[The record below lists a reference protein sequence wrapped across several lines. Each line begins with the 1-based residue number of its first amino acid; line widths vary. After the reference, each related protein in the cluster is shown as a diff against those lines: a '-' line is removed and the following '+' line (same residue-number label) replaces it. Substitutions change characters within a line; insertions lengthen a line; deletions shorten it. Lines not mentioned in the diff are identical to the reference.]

1 MLEIMVKRRKWLGRL
16 SSNTPHSD
24 ITIVDR
30 HEVDSYSSTDN
41 LSDKISKMMDNKML
55 E

>member
-1 MLEIMVKRRKWLGRL
+1 MVEKTILEHTTLGYHNGRQ
-16 SSNTPHSD
+16 
-24 ITIVDR
+24 IY
-30 HEVDSYSSTDN
+30 EVDSYIGLTDN